1 MDKLYK
7 IVSIFVVTLV
17 MIFLAYLGIIAIAV
31 VMVLG
36 FIGILLF
43 TAYIRLYL
51 PLKAKIMG
59 APKYTKVNP
68 GETASQPKSKPR
80 PYHYSQDSKEVVD
93 AEIID

>member
-17 MIFLAYLGIIAIAV
+17 MIVLAYVGIIAIAV
-31 VMVLG
+31 VVVIG
-36 FIGILLF
+36 FIGMLLF
-43 TAYIRLYL
+43 AGYVRLYL

-59 APKYTKVNP
+59 TPKYTKVNP
-68 GETASQPKSKPR
+68 GATQSEPTPKAK